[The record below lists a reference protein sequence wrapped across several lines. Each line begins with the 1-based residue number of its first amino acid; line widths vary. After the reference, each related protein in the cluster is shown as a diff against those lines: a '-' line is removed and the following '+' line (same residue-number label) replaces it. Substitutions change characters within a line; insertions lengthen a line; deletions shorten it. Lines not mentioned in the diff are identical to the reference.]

1 MNIDARNFAAGI
13 VLPSEG
19 YCDQPYVVITKQGSW
34 LCVMTTGAGV
44 EGEPGQH
51 VISISSSDRGRTWSD
66 PVDVEP
72 ATGPEA
78 SWAVPLIVPSGRIY
92 VLYTYNDMNMRSVAH
107 DDGETRRVDT
117 LGAFA
122 FRYSDDDGNSWSA
135 KRYTIPVR
143 EFEIDNRNPYGGEV
157 RFWWSVSKPLIHQG
171 AAYVGFAKVGRFG
184 HGFMAE
190 SEGAFL
196 KSTNILTEEDAEKIV
211 WETLPDGEI
220 GLRAPAGPVADE
232 HNIAGLSD
240 GSLYCTY
247 RTIEGYNCHAY
258 SRDGGHTWTEPTYAV
273 YTPGGRRIKHPR
285 AANFV
290 RKLSGGR
297 YILWYHNKRT
307 CWYNNG
313 ESRGNR
319 NIAWLCGGKEEGRR
333 INWGQPEIVMYN
345 DQFHLGSSYP
355 DFVEEADGSVYVFS
369 TQKTE
374 ARSIQISPHLLE
386 GLWNPGTAASTD
398 GLILSLGPQD
408 LTSGSLHKHSELPRL
423 QGDHATG
430 AEPTTRGGIS
440 IDLWINLNQLTP
452 GQIIVSNRDDAGV
465 GFALLVSGKGSVR
478 VEINDGWMASY
489 WDSDP
494 GLLGIDVDHHIAA
507 IVDGGP
513 KTISFVIDGTLCDG
527 GATRLFGYGR
537 FSPSM
542 KQIGG
547 SGYLRIGQ
555 VDAALKGLRL
565 YKRAIRTA
573 EAVASY
579 LGGCA

>member
-1 MNIDARNFAAGI
+1 MNIYARNFAAGI

-297 YILWYHNKRT
+297 YILWYHNNGT

-355 DFVEEADGSVYVFS
+355 DFVEEADGSV
-369 TQKTE
+369 
-374 ARSIQISPHLLE
+374 
-386 GLWNPGTAASTD
+386 AS
-398 GLILSLGPQD
+398 
-408 LTSGSLHKHSELPRL
+408 
-423 QGDHATG
+423 
-430 AEPTTRGGIS
+430 
-440 IDLWINLNQLTP
+440 
-452 GQIIVSNRDDAGV
+452 
-465 GFALLVSGKGSVR
+465 F
-478 VEINDGWMASY
+478 
-489 WDSDP
+489 
-494 GLLGIDVDHHIAA
+494 
-507 IVDGGP
+507 
-513 KTISFVIDGTLCDG
+513 
-527 GATRLFGYGR
+527 
-537 FSPSM
+537 
-542 KQIGG
+542 
-547 SGYLRIGQ
+547 
-555 VDAALKGLRL
+555 
-565 YKRAIRTA
+565 
-573 EAVASY
+573 
-579 LGGCA
+579 